1 MRAHL
6 FFPLIL
12 FFLLFATFSW
22 NQLIFSTEEDGCM
35 YFEDFSLRLY
45 FSVYLLSLF
54 GLKNCTNFTFLIH
67 IYTSHQNYFLF
78 LFVVFLSVNFRVFIL
93 FFFLTLQISSNTFY
107 IWLRGGCGGFH
118 RTVRYAACY
127 RVKVS
132 RTNEIQTGA
141 PKLERPKSVRF
152 RIALQYRRYRSLLF
166 LVYFGI
172 SQRMDISF

>member
-1 MRAHL
+1 
-6 FFPLIL
+6 
-12 FFLLFATFSW
+12 
-22 NQLIFSTEEDGCM
+22 M

-45 FSVYLLSLF
+45 LSVYLLSLF
-54 GLKNCTNFTFLIH
+54 GLKKLHQLYIFNSYLHVTSKLFSFLICC
-67 IYTSHQNYFLF
+67 
-78 LFVVFLSVNFRVFIL
+78 FLSVNFRVFIL

-107 IWLRGGCGGFH
+107 MWFRGGCGGFH

-141 PKLERPKSVRF
+141 PKLESPKSVRF

-166 LVYFGI
+166 LVYFAI